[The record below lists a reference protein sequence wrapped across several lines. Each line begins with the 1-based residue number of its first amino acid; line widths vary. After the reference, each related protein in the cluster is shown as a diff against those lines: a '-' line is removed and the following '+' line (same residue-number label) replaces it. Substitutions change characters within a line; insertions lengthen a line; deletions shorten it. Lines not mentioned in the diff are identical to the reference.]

1 MFWTIAKNVL
11 NSRRQEMIHE
21 MKMQLFTIGVTYFRF
36 SYEKGE
42 NQVIFDQT

>member
-21 MKMQLFTIGVTYFRF
+21 MKMQLFTIGVTYFRL
-36 SYEKGE
+36 YDKKGE
-42 NQVIFDQT
+42 NQAIF

>member
-21 MKMQLFTIGVTYFRF
+21 MKMQLFTIGVTYVRF
-36 SYEKGE
+36 SDKKGE
-42 NQVIFDQT
+42 NQVIF